1 MTRAPAP
8 DTGVLGSERREMNA
22 HLLYA
27 AVDGAAIALLLLLA
41 VRLLALAPR
50 NRNAQLIAS
59 AACCTACAV
68 VSVRHSH
75 MAALPSAFAVDLG
88 LLTVPVSLG
97 RNLTAG
103 VVTVL
108 CHSIFRPGKRL
119 PPLLLLGIW
128 ALQILL
134 EEPLEWLA
142 TPGWALAQ
150 PVAAFVLYEVAPSV
164 LQIVLLGFAVTWAV
178 RDSQA
183 DTSDARRKMRAVLV
197 VASAVLI
204 ALGLLV
210 DRLGVRLWEFPTDV
224 FPVHVGITTIGL
236 LMTGGVVLLFLRS
249 DWMLLFLDPAG
260 PAPALAVAGVPSPA
274 SDVARLQAAFESE
287 HVHRRPGLTVG
298 VLAGHLKM
306 PEYRLRSLIR
316 RDLGFRNFNALLHH
330 YRVAEVSA
338 ALADPDRDD
347 TPVLTLALSAGYQ
360 SITAFNRAFRALHGM
375 TPTQFRARR
384 RRKPADS

>member
-1 MTRAPAP
+1 
-8 DTGVLGSERREMNA
+8 MNV

-68 VSVRHSH
+68 VSTRHSH

-88 LLTVPVSLG
+88 LLTVPVTLG

-119 PPLLLLGIW
+119 PPLLLAIW
-128 ALQILL
+128 ALQVLL

-142 TPGWALAQ
+142 TPGSALAQ
-150 PVAAFVLYEVAPSV
+150 PVAAFVLYEVAPSA
-164 LQIVLLGFAVTWAV
+164 LQIVLPGFAVSWAV
-178 RDSQA
+178 RAAPVDLS
-183 DTSDARRKMRAVLV
+183 DTRRRMRAALV

-224 FPVHVGITTIGL
+224 VFPVHVGVTAVDL
-236 LMTGGVVLLFLRS
+236 LMTGGASCCSSGS
-249 DWMLLFLDPAG
+249 D
-260 PAPALAVAGVPSPA
+260 
-274 SDVARLQAAFESE
+274 
-287 HVHRRPGLTVG
+287 
-298 VLAGHLKM
+298 
-306 PEYRLRSLIR
+306 
-316 RDLGFRNFNALLHH
+316 
-330 YRVAEVSA
+330 
-338 ALADPDRDD
+338 
-347 TPVLTLALSAGYQ
+347 
-360 SITAFNRAFRALHGM
+360 
-375 TPTQFRARR
+375 
-384 RRKPADS
+384 

>member
-1 MTRAPAP
+1 
-8 DTGVLGSERREMNA
+8 MNA

-27 AVDGAAIALLLLLA
+27 ASDGAAIALLLLLV

-50 NRNAQLIAS
+50 NRNAQLIAT

-88 LLTVPVSLG
+88 LLTVPVTLG

-108 CHSIFRPGKRL
+108 CHSIFRHGKRL
-119 PPLLLLGIW
+119 PPLLLAIW
-128 ALQILL
+128 ALQVLL
-134 EEPLEWLA
+134 EEPLEWMA
-142 TPGWALAQ
+142 TPVSALAQ
-150 PVAAFVLYEVAPSV
+150 PVAAFVLYEVAPSA
-164 LQIVLLGFAVTWAV
+164 LQVVLLGFAVSWAV
-178 RDSQA
+178 RDAPVDLS
-183 DTSDARRKMRAVLV
+183 DTRRRMRAALV

-204 ALGLLV
+204 ALGFLV
-210 DRLGVRLWEFPTDV
+210 DRLGVRLGEFPTDV
-224 FPVHVGITTIGL
+224 VFPVHFGITAVGL

-249 DWMLLFLDPAG
+249 DWILLFLDPAG
-260 PAPALAVAGVPSPA
+260 PAPVLAGAVVPLHA
-274 SDVARLQAAFESE
+274 SDVARLRAAFESE
-287 HVHRRPGLTVG
+287 RVHRRSGLTVG
-298 VLAGHLKM
+298 VLAEHLKM

-384 RRKPADS
+384 RQGPADS